1 MNCNDLTP
9 KFNMTTK
16 KCEACG
22 ISEVID
28 STNITQCIKTNFV
41 ALCPYATPLYDQ
53 TKYSCVAC
61 PANTIYNSNTN
72 SCESSLKSHQSLKII
87 PVSTREWENLL
98 FYWIGLKMHYN
109 SEEI

>member
-53 TKYSCVAC
+53 TKYS
-61 PANTIYNSNTN
+61 
-72 SCESSLKSHQSLKII
+72 
-87 PVSTREWENLL
+87 
-98 FYWIGLKMHYN
+98 
-109 SEEI
+109 